1 MIENEG
7 LKPLEDAIEKSS
19 QEQPRKTKA
28 TPLTP
33 EQIEIAHKKLEEMIA
48 QETRQMRESEQT
60 IEDAFDNETP
70 DVEAIKSAQNM
81 DELYDA
87 LEGKFAGPINLKN
100 DVYNEVF
107 KANEEVKS
115 YLYWLRTGE
124 EARGQGHLQ
133 KARSIL
139 KDARYAGGRKFPGSE
154 ILNQKVL
161 DLFEKDLAEKK

>member
-1 MIENEG
+1 MRYR
-7 LKPLEDAIEKSS
+7 LKNNFVIGAVWALVLCFLLSPARAQAADPAVRLKD
-19 QEQPRKTKA
+19 
-28 TPLTP
+28 
-33 EQIEIAHKKLEEMIA
+33 IAHV
-48 QETRQMRESEQT
+48 QEVRANQLMGFGLMVGLGGTG
-60 IEDAFDNETP
+60 D
-70 DVEAIKSAQNM
+70 SARTV
-81 DELYDA
+81 
-87 LEGKFAGPINLKN
+87 FADTALKN
-100 DVYNEVF
+100 LMGRMGLNTDNEVF